1 MPNFSTFWKSGRM
14 YLAME
19 SLIQRDV
26 WQPGCQLLW
35 NRNPSVDETDSEDA
49 LLFLSISS
57 AELPVFVTQPLDLSS
72 YPPLSPG
79 EMWSLFVTVDRKQ
92 IECTSASAGFL
103 LCWSLK
109 IISTFQDTG
118 SRKLYTD
125 VFKAKQIDCLVLQS
139 LCYVLH
145 FLSVCEMF
153 STHAKDSVCQKSK
166 LSKCFVCQTSSYW
179 LKQN

>member
-14 YLAME
+14 YSVME

-49 LLFLSISS
+49 LLFLSVSS
-57 AELPVFVTQPLDLSS
+57 AEQPVFVTQPLDLSS

-79 EMWSLFVTVDRKQ
+79 EMWSLFVTVHRKQ
-92 IECTSASAGFL
+92 IEYMHQLLQDLFL
-103 LCWSLK
+103 LCWNVT

-118 SRKLYTD
+118 SINLYTD
-125 VFKAKQIDCLVLQS
+125 MSSKQSNRQFSPPLSACHVLR
-139 LCYVLH
+139 
-145 FLSVCEMF
+145 FVCEMF
-153 STHAKDSVCQKSK
+153 STLAKDSVWQKSYSNLNA
-166 LSKCFVCQTSSYW
+166 LSA
-179 LKQN
+179 NIIIIIN